1 MQIDKGKVEL
11 IGESIIRTYFLLKI
25 NLQLFNQGIEHHHIV
40 VTYGFL
46 QYKNI
51 FKIVLFYL

>member
-25 NLQLFNQGIEHHHIV
+25 ILLYNFFNQGIEHHHIV
-40 VTYGFL
+40 VRYL
-46 QYKNI
+46 WI
-51 FKIVLFYL
+51 FTV